1 MSSLFNIDRRSAF
14 LLLWFLVFLIG
25 LDLVPETNL
34 LVLVLLSLAYG
45 FAVFVP
51 AYAVLRLLQRGGE
64 GVLAAIALMVAILV
78 VAVVAGSLEYQYRDT
93 RTIPRDIFVGGASYV
108 TGLVWKGG
116 SPAREIAS
124 SNVTARI
131 DSGWVR
137 QFIGEVNA
145 MRAKFGVPPLA
156 QNTTLDDFSRLRAH
170 TTIANYGVSH
180 FGRDHDFSCFFLDC
194 VPSSELGHEYYVYN
208 ASALGSVLGAGAT
221 YQVPATNGYWRLTL
235 SCANC
240 TSRTVYFT
248 SVQAITKYLRLTYG
262 NYTKL
267 GLGLGNVI
275 TLGYPAEPTEEI
287 LYPYGSPSSYVTFL
301 QQAAT
306 AHWGGFLDP
315 SVRSYGFDL
324 EPGVALI
331 PRGQCAVTEI
341 PGPNIDI
348 AQFYTQNGCNFD
360 YGLTEWLVLE
370 LGP

>member
-1 MSSLFNIDRRSAF
+1 MSSLFNIRRRSAF
-14 LLLWFLVFLIG
+14 LLTWFLVFLIG

-34 LVLVLLSLAYG
+34 LVLALLSLAYG
-45 FAVFVP
+45 LAVFVP
-51 AYAVLRLLQRGGE
+51 SYAVLRLLRRGGE
-64 GVLAAIALMVAILV
+64 GVFVAIALMVAILV
-78 VAVVAGSLEYQYRDT
+78 VSVVIGSSEYRFRDS
-93 RTIPRDIFVGGASYV
+93 RTIPRDIFVGGSSYL

-116 SPAREIAS
+116 SPAPEVAS
-124 SNVTARI
+124 SNISAGI
-131 DSGWVR
+131 DTRWVQ
-137 QFIGEVNA
+137 QFIGNVSA
-145 MRAKFGVPPLA
+145 IRAKFGVPTLV
-156 QNTTLDDFSRLRAH
+156 QNATLDEFASLRAH
-170 TTIANYGVSH
+170 STISNYGISH
-180 FGRDHDFSCFFLDC
+180 YGRDHDFSCFFLEC
-194 VPSSELGHEYYVYN
+194 IPSSELRQGYYVYN

-221 YQVPATNGYWRLTL
+221 YQLPATNGYWQLTL

-248 SVQAITKYLRLTYG
+248 SVQAVTKYIRLTYG
-262 NYTKL
+262 SYTRL
-267 GLGLGNVI
+267 GLGGGNVL

-287 LYPYGSPSSYVTFL
+287 LYPVGSPSSYVTFL

-306 AHWGGFLDP
+306 AHWGGFLDAR
-315 SVRSYGFDL
+315 VQSYGFDL